1 MLKGWIKLVKINSF
15 KMKKKNGWTWKM
27 KIIDAKINEI
37 NQIIVFYYQ
46 LNDLFI
52 CIFIINKYFLPK

>member
-37 NQIIVFYYQ
+37 N
-46 LNDLFI
+46 
-52 CIFIINKYFLPK
+52 